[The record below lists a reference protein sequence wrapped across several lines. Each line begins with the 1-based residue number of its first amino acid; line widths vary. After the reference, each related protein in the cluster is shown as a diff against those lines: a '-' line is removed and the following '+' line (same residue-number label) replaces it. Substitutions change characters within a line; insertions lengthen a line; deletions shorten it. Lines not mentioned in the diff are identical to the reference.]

1 MAFFI
6 LDGFLMGRK
15 GFREKAS
22 GKRDSW
28 GRGFR
33 EKGFREKASGK
44 RDSWGRGFREK
55 GFQGKGLPREALP
68 LENGFR
74 PSLF

>member
-6 LDGFLMGRK
+6 LDGFLMGR
-15 GFREKAS
+15 
-22 GKRDSW
+22 
-28 GRGFR
+28 
-33 EKGFREKASGK
+33 KGFREKASGK